1 MAKAKVGAR
10 ATGMVTWEI
19 GDRTEEEPM
28 VEKIVSGGQT
38 GVDRAGLDVAFELGI
53 PCGGWCPKGRV
64 AEDGRIDDRYPLEET
79 PSTDY
84 RVRTRLNVE
93 QSEGTLVITRGPVTG
108 GTALTIKLAREKGK
122 PLLIIDLNQNPDPST
137 VQKWLKGEA
146 SQQLLSIRS
155 AKRCGESFNLP
166 GQPSV
171 PFWGARPRSGITPS
185 FPWLDR
191 RPASRRHRFD
201 PRG

>member
-1 MAKAKVGAR
+1 
-10 ATGMVTWEI
+10 
-19 GDRTEEEPM
+19 M

-64 AEDGRIDDRYPLEET
+64 AEDGRIDERYPLKET

-137 VQKWLKGEA
+137 VQKWLKGEG
-146 SQQLLSIRS
+146 IRILNV
-155 AKRCGESFNLP
+155 AGPRESKMP
-166 GQPSV
+166 GLHAHALEFLRAV
-171 PFWGARPRSGITPS
+171 LKG
-185 FPWLDR
+185 
-191 RPASRRHRFD
+191 
-201 PRG
+201 

>member
-1 MAKAKVGAR
+1 
-10 ATGMVTWEI
+10 
-19 GDRTEEEPM
+19 M

-38 GVDRAGLDVAFELGI
+38 GVDRAALDVALELGI

-64 AEDGRIDDRYPLEET
+64 AEDGRIDDRYPLKET

-93 QSEGTLVITRGPVTG
+93 QSEGTLVISRGPMTG

-137 VQKWLKGEA
+137 VQKWLKGEGI
-146 SQQLLSIRS
+146 SILNVAGPR
-155 AKRCGESFNLP
+155 ESKMP
-166 GQPSV
+166 GLHAHAV
-171 PFWGARPRSGITPS
+171 EFLRAVVKG
-185 FPWLDR
+185 
-191 RPASRRHRFD
+191 
-201 PRG
+201 